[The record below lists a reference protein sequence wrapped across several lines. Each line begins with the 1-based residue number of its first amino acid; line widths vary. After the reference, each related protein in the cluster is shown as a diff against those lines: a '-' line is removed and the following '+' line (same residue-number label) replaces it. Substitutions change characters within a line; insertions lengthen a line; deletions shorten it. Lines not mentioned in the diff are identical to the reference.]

1 MVRDQ
6 SVVNSI
12 PEAGYGLD
20 EKIKQKYLQIDKPL
34 YLFSS
39 NENNLRHILDTRFIQ
54 FKTKFI
60 FMLPQHLNATILHN
74 KF

>member
-1 MVRDQ
+1 MVRHQ

-34 YLFSS
+34 YLLSG
-39 NENNLRHILDTRFIQ
+39 NENNLGQILDARFIQ
-54 FKTKFI
+54 FKTKFR
-60 FMLPQHLNATILHN
+60 FMLPQHLNATILHH
-74 KF
+74 KV

>member
-1 MVRDQ
+1 MVRHQ

-12 PEAGYGLD
+12 PEEGYGLD

-39 NENNLRHILDTRFIQ
+39 NENNFRQILDARFIQ
-54 FKTKFI
+54 FKIYFI
-60 FMLPQHLNATILHN
+60 FTLPQHLNATILHH
-74 KF
+74 KV